1 MSEKILRSHEWFQRK
16 GLDGFIY
23 RSWLRNQGLPDDAL
37 DGRPVIGIC
46 NSWSDL
52 TPCNGHFRELAE
64 HVKKGVLDA
73 GGLPLEFPAMSLGE
87 TLMRPTAMLYRNLAA
102 MDVEETLR
110 ANPIDG
116 VVLLMGCD
124 KTTPALMMGAAS
136 VNLPTVGLSGGP
148 MKKAHYQ
155 GQPISVT
162 MMWKMSEDVRAG
174 KMTQED
180 FRGVESSLNSSIGH
194 CMIMGTASTM
204 ASMVEALGIGLP
216 GNADTPAV
224 DAGRHRLGREAGRR
238 AVALALT
245 GTRMSEICSMRAFE
259 NAIRVLAA
267 VGGSTNAV
275 IHLTAIARRLDLP
288 LQLTDFDRLTDGI
301 PSLVD
306 IQPAGTRVM
315 EDFYRAGGIRAVMH
329 ELGKAGLL
337 HGDCP
342 TVTGAPILSYYEGA
356 KVFDRETIYSFD
368 RPFKTNQ
375 SLAVLEG
382 NLCPGGAVIKVAA
395 ASPELLQHKG
405 PAVVFDN
412 IDVLSERMADENFD
426 FSDDAVLVLRNCG
439 PKGYPGMPEV
449 GNMPLPRKVLQRG
462 VRDVVRITDARMS
475 GSAFG
480 TVVLHVSPEAASGGP
495 MAVVEDGDM
504 VELDVARRRL
514 TLHISDEEMTARLA
528 KRVQTSSALS
538 RAAPRSGY
546 VGLYR
551 AHVNEASEGADLDF
565 LVGCRGGAV
574 PRDSH

>member
-1 MSEKILRSHEWFQRK
+1 MERILRSHAWFQRK

-64 HVKKGVLDA
+64 HVKRGVLDA

-136 VNLPTVGLSGGP
+136 VDLPTVGVSGGP

-155 GQPISVT
+155 GQSISVT

-174 KMTQED
+174 RMSQAD
-180 FRGVESSLNSSIGH
+180 FRGVESCLNSSIGH

-224 DAGRHRLGREAGRR
+224 DAGRSRLAREAGRR
-238 AVALALT
+238 AVALALE
-245 GTRMSEICSMRAFE
+245 GTRMSTICTMKAFE

-267 VGGSTNAV
+267 LGGSTNAV
-275 IHLTAIARRLDLP
+275 IHLIAIARRLDLP
-288 LQLTDFDRLTDGI
+288 LHLSDFDRLTGNV
-301 PSLVD
+301 PALVN
-306 IQPAGTRVM
+306 IQPAGTHVM
-315 EDFYRAGGIRAVMH
+315 EDFHRAGGVRAVMG

-337 HGDCP
+337 HGDCL
-342 TVTGAPILSYYEGA
+342 TVQGQPVSSNYEDA
-356 KVFDRETIYSFD
+356 QVFDRQVIHTCD
-368 RPFKTNQ
+368 APFKPNTA
-375 SLAVLEG
+375 LAVLGG

-395 ASPELLQHKG
+395 ASAHLLQHKG
-405 PAVVFDN
+405 PAVVFDT
-412 IDVLSERMADENFD
+412 IDVLNERMADENFD
-426 FSDDAVLVLRNCG
+426 LPDDAVLVLRNCG

-449 GNMPLPRKVLQRG
+449 GNMPLPKKVLQRG
-462 VRDVVRITDARMS
+462 IRDMVRITDARMS

-495 MAVVEDGDM
+495 LAVVEEGDIE
-504 VELDVARRRL
+504 ELDLRQRRL
-514 TLHISDEEMTARLA
+514 TLHVSDLEIAERQRALA
-528 KRVQTSSALS
+528 QGSVAAP

-551 AHVNEASEGADLDF
+551 AHVNESSEGADLDF
-565 LVGCRGGAV
+565 LVGCRGDAV

>member
-1 MSEKILRSHEWFQRK
+1 MKQKILRSHEWFQRK

-23 RSWLRNQGLPDDAL
+23 RSWLRNQGLPEDAL
-37 DGRPVIGIC
+37 DGRPVVGIC

-52 TPCNGHFRELAE
+52 TPCNGHFRALAE

-110 ANPIDG
+110 ANPIDA

-136 VNLPTVGLSGGP
+136 VDIPTVGVSGGP
-148 MKKAHYQ
+148 MKKAHYR
-155 GQPISVT
+155 GEPISVT

-174 KMTQED
+174 VMSPED
-180 FRGVESSLNSSIGH
+180 FRGVEACLNSSIGH

-216 GNADTPAV
+216 GNAETPAV
-224 DAGRHRLGREAGRR
+224 DAGRSRLAREAGRR
-238 AVALALT
+238 AVALALD
-245 GTRMSEICSMRAFE
+245 GTRMSRICTMEAFE

-275 IHLTAIARRLDLP
+275 IHLTAIARRLDVP
-288 LQLTDFDRLTDGI
+288 LRLADFDRLTDGV
-301 PSLVD
+301 PALVN
-306 IQPAGTRVM
+306 IQPAGTGVM
-315 EDFYRAGGIRAVMH
+315 EDFHRAGGVRAVMH

-337 HGDCP
+337 HPNCQ
-342 TVTGAPILSYYEGA
+342 TVAGTSIKAYYEHA
-356 KVFDRETIYSFD
+356 AVFDREIIYSVNE
-368 RPFKTNQ
+368 PFKSNQ
-375 SLAVLEG
+375 TLAVLEG

-395 ASPELLQHKG
+395 ASSELLQHKG

-412 IDVLSERMADENFD
+412 IDVLNERMADPDFD
-426 FSDDAVLVLRNCG
+426 FRDDSVLVLRNCG

-449 GNMPLPRKVLQRG
+449 GNMPLPKKVLERG
-462 VRDVVRITDARMS
+462 IRDVVRITDARMS

-480 TVVLHVSPEAASGGP
+480 TVVLHVSPEASSGGP
-495 MAVVEDGDM
+495 LAVVRDGDM
-504 VELDVARRRL
+504 VELDCARRRL
-514 TLHISDEEMTARLA
+514 TLHISDQEMASRLELLGSFDES
-528 KRVQTSSALS
+528 KVRVQ
-538 RAAPRSGY
+538 PRSGY

-551 AHVNEASEGADLDF
+551 AHVNEASDGADLDF

>member
-1 MSEKILRSHEWFQRK
+1 MNQKVLRSHDWFLRK

-23 RSWLRNQGLPDDAL
+23 RSWLRNQGIPDDAL
-37 DGRPVIGIC
+37 NGRPVIGIC

-64 HVKKGVLDA
+64 HVKRGILDA
-73 GGLPLEFPAMSLGE
+73 GGLPLEFPVMSLGE
-87 TLMRPTAMLYRNLAA
+87 TLMRPTAMLYRNLAS

-136 VNLPTVGLSGGP
+136 VDLPTVGLSGGP

-174 KMTQED
+174 VMSQKD
-180 FRGVESSLNSSIGH
+180 FEGVESCLNSSVGH

-216 GNADTPAV
+216 GNADTPAT
-224 DAGRHRLGREAGRR
+224 DAGRARLAREAGRR
-238 AVALALT
+238 AVALSLA
-245 GTRMSEICSMRAFE
+245 GTKMSEICTIEAFE

-288 LQLTDFDRLTDGI
+288 LRLTDFDRLTDSV

-306 IQPAGTRVM
+306 IQPAGTKVM
-315 EDFYRAGGIRAVMH
+315 EDFFRAGGIRAVMH
-329 ELGKAGLL
+329 ELGVAGLL
-337 HGDCP
+337 HGDCL
-342 TVTGAPILSYYEGA
+342 TVTGSPIHTYYSDA
-356 KVFDRETIYSFD
+356 RVFDRETIYSVEK
-368 RPFKTNQ
+368 PFKANQ
-375 SLAVLEG
+375 TLAVLEG

-405 PAVVFDN
+405 PAVVFDSVEFLN
-412 IDVLSERMADENFD
+412 DCLADEEFD
-426 FSDDAVLVLRNCG
+426 FPDDSVLVLRNCG

-462 VRDVVRITDARMS
+462 VRDVVRVTDARMS

-495 MAVVEDGDM
+495 LALVKNGDI
-504 VELDVARRRL
+504 VELDVENRRL
-514 TLHISDEEMTARLA
+514 TLHISDEEMARRAGMLSLDGAPTAR
-528 KRVQTSSALS
+528 
-538 RAAPRSGY
+538 AAARSGY

-565 LVGCRGGAV
+565 LVGGRGSAV

>member
-1 MSEKILRSHEWFQRK
+1 MPRKIFRSHEWFQRK

-23 RSWLRNQGLPDDAL
+23 RAWLRNQGLPDDAL

-64 HVKKGVLDA
+64 HVKRGVLDA
-73 GGLPLEFPAMSLGE
+73 GGLPLEFPVLSLGE

-136 VNLPTVGLSGGP
+136 VDLPTVGVSGGP
-148 MKKAHYQ
+148 MVKAHYQ
-155 GQPISVT
+155 GRPISVT
-162 MMWKMSEDVRAG
+162 MMWQMSEDVRAG
-174 KMTQED
+174 KMSQED
-180 FRGVESSLNSSIGH
+180 FRGVESCLNASIGH

-204 ASMVEALGIGLP
+204 ASMVEALGLGLP

-224 DAGRHRLGREAGRR
+224 DAGRARLARNAGRR
-238 AVALALT
+238 AVALTLDAIPMSQIC
-245 GTRMSEICSMRAFE
+245 TRDAFA

-267 VGGSTNAV
+267 IGGSTNAV
-275 IHLTAIARRLDLP
+275 IHLVAIARRLGIALE
-288 LQLTDFDRLTDGI
+288 LEDFDRLTDGV
-301 PSLVD
+301 PCLVN
-306 IQPAGTRVM
+306 IQPAGENVM
-315 EDFYRAGGIRAVMH
+315 EDFFRAGGLRAVMH

-337 HGDCP
+337 NPACATVAGESIGDYYA
-342 TVTGAPILSYYEGA
+342 GAR
-356 KVFDRETIYSFD
+356 VFDATVIHSVAA
-368 RPFKTNQ
+368 PFKAQ
-375 SLAVLEG
+375 KSLAVLRG
-382 NLCPGGAVIKVAA
+382 NLCPQGAVIKVAA
-395 ASPELLQHKG
+395 ASPHLLQHRG
-405 PAVVFDN
+405 PAVVFDS
-412 IDVLSERMADENFD
+412 IDRLNERLADDTFD
-426 FSDDAVLVLRNCG
+426 VPDDAVLVLRNCG

-449 GNMPLPRKVLQRG
+449 GNMPLPKKVLQRG
-462 VRDVVRITDARMS
+462 IRDMVRVTDARMS

-495 MAVVEDGDM
+495 LALVADGDSI
-504 VELDVARRRL
+504 ELDVQARRL
-514 TLHISDEEMTARLA
+514 TLHVDADVLAARKKRLA
-528 KRVQTSSALS
+528 LAPEPSS
-538 RAAPRSGY
+538 RAKPGSGY

-551 AHVNEASEGADLDF
+551 AHVNEACDGADLDV
-565 LVGCRGGAV
+565 LVGCRGHEV

>member
-1 MSEKILRSHEWFQRK
+1 MHQKILRSHDWFQRK

-73 GGLPLEFPAMSLGE
+73 GGLPLEFPVMSLGE

-136 VNLPTVGLSGGP
+136 VDLPTIGLSGGP

-155 GQPISVT
+155 GEPISVT

-174 KMTQED
+174 KMSQAD
-180 FRGVESSLNSSIGH
+180 FHGVESCLNSSIGH

-204 ASMVEALGIGLP
+204 AAMVEALGIGLP

-224 DAGRHRLGREAGRR
+224 DAGRSRLAREAGRR
-238 AVALALT
+238 AVALALA
-245 GTRMSEICSMRAFE
+245 GTKMSSICTTKAFE

-288 LQLTDFDRLTDGI
+288 LKLTDFDRLTDGI

-306 IQPAGTRVM
+306 IQPAGTKVM

-329 ELGKAGLL
+329 ELGLAGLL
-337 HGDCP
+337 HGECL
-342 TVTGAPILSYYEGA
+342 TITGAPILSYYEGA
-356 KVFDRETIYSFD
+356 KVFDRQTIYAFD
-368 RPFKTNQ
+368 KPFKANQ

-382 NLCPGGAVIKVAA
+382 NLCPAGAVIKVAA
-395 ASPELLQHKG
+395 ASPGLLQHKG
-405 PAVVFDN
+405 PAVVFDSV
-412 IDVLSERMADENFD
+412 DVLNERMADENFD
-426 FSDDAVLVLRNCG
+426 FSDDSVLVLRNCG

-449 GNMPLPRKVLQRG
+449 GNMPLPQKVLQRG
-462 VRDVVRITDARMS
+462 VRDMVRITDARMS

-480 TVVLHVSPEAASGGP
+480 TVVLHVSPEATSGGP
-495 MAVVEDGDM
+495 LAIVEDGDT
-504 VELDVARRRL
+504 VELDVAGRRL
-514 TLHISDEEMTARLA
+514 TLHISDELMAARLA
-528 KRVQTSSALS
+528 KLQQNTASRP

-546 VGLYR
+546 VGMYR

-565 LVGCRGGAV
+565 LVGCRGDAV